1 MPTAVAAP
9 LPRRLD
15 GAPRSIA
22 MMIAVISLA
31 LVTQLTV
38 AIADDVPNFN
48 VEPVCRGISQ
58 QGGLSL
64 EPNKSVRQDYDSCIK
79 SEMAAREQL
88 VNQWSTF
95 KASDKANCIGASSAG
110 GLASY
115 SGLLTCLQMAAAANK
130 LGQ

>member
-1 MPTAVAAP
+1 M
-9 LPRRLD
+9 R
-15 GAPRSIA
+15 IA
-22 MMIAVISLA
+22 IIPLA
-31 LVTQLTV
+31 LVAQLTV

-64 EPNKSVRQDYDSCIK
+64 EPNKSVRQDYDGCIK

-88 VNQWSTF
+88 VSQWSTF
-95 KASDKANCIGASSAG
+95 QASDRANCIGASSAG

-115 SGLLTCLQMAAAANK
+115 SGLLACLQMAKAANK
-130 LGQ
+130 TGQ

>member
-1 MPTAVAAP
+1 MKIPV
-9 LPRRLD
+9 
-15 GAPRSIA
+15 IA
-22 MMIAVISLA
+22 LA
-31 LVTQLTV
+31 LVAQLTV

-64 EPNKSVRQDYDSCIK
+64 EPNQSVQQDYDSCIK
-79 SEMAAREQL
+79 SEMASREQL
-88 VNQWSTF
+88 VTQWSTF